1 MIASLSRTD
10 LRHGARLSFE
20 GFHNYNITY
29 YFNHSANRMLT
40 QVRAKKREREKMATL
55 EIHPEIQVKLQLS
68 RFADN
73 KNSALKSADKQ
84 EQKS

>member
-1 MIASLSRTD
+1 MVATLSRAD
-10 LRHGARLSFE
+10 LRHGAWLSFE

-29 YFNHSANRMLT
+29 YFNRQLYRMLT
-40 QVRAKKREREKMATL
+40 QVRAKKREKVATL

-73 KNSALKSADKQ
+73 KNQVAKSSEKP
-84 EQKS
+84 

>member
-1 MIASLSRTD
+1 
-10 LRHGARLSFE
+10 
-20 GFHNYNITY
+20 
-29 YFNHSANRMLT
+29 MLT